1 MEDLQVFIIEIQ
13 MNLKL
18 LVKLI
23 LDGSE
28 RVKRAASAGAS
39 GFMRGLMRNLVKKN
53 KGAMRQALKAREL
66 LLSAAEYL
74 ERH

>member
-28 RVKRAASAGAS
+28 RVKRAASS